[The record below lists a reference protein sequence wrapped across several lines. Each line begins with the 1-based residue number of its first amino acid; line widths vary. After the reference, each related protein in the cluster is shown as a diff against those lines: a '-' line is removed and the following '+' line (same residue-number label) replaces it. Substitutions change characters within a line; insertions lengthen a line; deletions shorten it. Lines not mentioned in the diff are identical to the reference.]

1 MESKTKELAGKLTA
15 LTQEADAMKRG
26 KDRQIAEIKS
36 LAHSNLETLQK
47 EYENKIANLNSHF
60 EEDRERLEQAH
71 ADSIQE
77 LIDDTNKRLH
87 KMEQ

>member
-1 MESKTKELAGKLTA
+1 
-15 LTQEADAMKRG
+15 MKRG
-26 KDRQIAEIKS
+26 KDRQIAEIKN

-47 EYENKIANLNSHF
+47 EYESKITSLNSQF
-60 EEDRERLEQAH
+60 EDDRERLEQAH

-77 LIDDTNKRLH
+77 LIDDTNKRLQ